1 MLQALTGVAALFGCT
16 GIILAAA
23 GAHAKPGTGLD
34 SAGYMLL
41 FHASAVMAAC
51 AGMASGLIGR
61 PLGLAA
67 AIVLLVGVALFS
79 GDLAL
84 RAFAGQKLFPM
95 AAPTGGIVM
104 IGGWALLAVSAFI
117 AMR

>member
-1 MLQALTGVAALFGCT
+1 MRSRA
-16 GIILAAA
+16 
-23 GAHAKPGTGLD
+23 
-34 SAGYMLL
+34 LL

-51 AGMASGLIGR
+51 AGIAAGLISR
-61 PLGLAA
+61 PAGIAA

-104 IGGWALLAVSAFI
+104 IGGWALLAVSAFL